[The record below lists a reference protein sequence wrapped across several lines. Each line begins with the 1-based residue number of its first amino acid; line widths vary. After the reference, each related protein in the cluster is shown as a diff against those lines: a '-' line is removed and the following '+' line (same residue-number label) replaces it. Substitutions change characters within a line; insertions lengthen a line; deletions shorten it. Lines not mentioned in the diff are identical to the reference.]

1 LPAVAILHSHLKP
14 RSIAAFAFAFFA
26 PPRPCISIFAFFAP
40 LRPYLIILFLN
51 MAIVSAQQMAEYLTS
66 SAEPELTFILS
77 EVEVPL
83 KLQYDLVMA
92 GYKSTRRF
100 AAIEDTKAEVRAAL
114 KDAIALDPAA
124 SAEARLGMALLVAA
138 WDLCQASSKKDI
150 ELRAESRVTG
160 LSRHVPVND
169 RLAMRKILENKVG
182 KLPDDEV
189 PGTGY
194 LTFKLEEVESNDPK
208 ASPLEDIAHLEH
220 SMDTDL
226 TIGLDS
232 TGAFRTVRK
241 KTKVDVPLSPEHYRK
256 RMRVECNLWMM
267 VSSKFSSRAWL
278 QAFGKG
284 PFENFVDYVL
294 GKHVWDLGQSHNT
307 DGAVTT
313 AGVPSPSWELVLA
326 YEFAM
331 RKAAFRRVRED
342 GCTLTDTMTEVIKDQ
357 ELRSLY
363 FLGPLLLSANQR
375 SSTNA
380 ARQAIAQSAPSGGQT
395 RGEKR
400 TRADRRSNNG
410 KGHGGKGQGKAQ
422 GKASGKGQ
430 SKGGY
435 DMVSKAP
442 DGRDLC
448 YKWNA
453 GKDCD
458 GKCSRVHACRIVGC
472 MATHRAI
479 DHK

>member
-1 LPAVAILHSHLKP
+1 LHSHPKL
-14 RSIAAFAFAFFA
+14 IA
-26 PPRPCISIFAFFAP
+26 FAP
-40 LRPYLIILFLN
+40 LRPCSSYFLN
-51 MAIVSAQQMAEYLTS
+51 YHFLIMANAQQMAEFLTNN
-66 SAEPELTFILS
+66 AEPELTFILS

-83 KLQYDLVMA
+83 KLQYDLVTA

-100 AAIEDTKAEVRAAL
+100 AAIEDTKAEVRVAL
-114 KDAIALDPAA
+114 KDAIGLDPAA

-150 ELRAESRVTG
+150 ELRTESRVTG

-169 RLAMRKILENKVG
+169 RLAMRKILENKAG
-182 KLPDDEV
+182 KLPDDEI

-232 TGAFRTVRK
+232 AGAFRTVRK
-241 KTKVDVPLSPEHYRK
+241 KSKVDVPLSPEHYRK

-278 QAFGKG
+278 QTFCKG
-284 PFENFVDYVL
+284 PFEGFVDYVL

-307 DGAVTT
+307 DGAGTT
-313 AGVPSPSWELVLA
+313 AGIPSPSWELVLA

-342 GCTLTDTMTEVIKDQ
+342 GCTLTVAMTEVIKDQ

-363 FLGPLLLSANQR
+363 FLSPLLLSANQR
-375 SSTNA
+375 SSLNST
-380 ARQAIAQSAPSGGQT
+380 RQAVALSNPSGGQQ

-400 TRADRRSNNG
+400 TRGDRRHSASSSTGQSRGNSKGTG
-410 KGHGGKGQGKAQ
+410 KS
-422 GKASGKGQ
+422 SGKDRKGNK
-430 SKGGY
+430 SKGGHEL
-435 DMVSKAP
+435 MSKTP

-448 YKWNA
+448 YNWNA

-458 GKCSRVHACRIVGC
+458 GKCGRVHACRVGGC
-472 MATHRAI
+472 MATHRSI

>member
-1 LPAVAILHSHLKP
+1 MLSVAILRPHLKP
-14 RSIAAFAFAFFA
+14 RSTVAFAFAFSA
-26 PPRPCISIFAFFAP
+26 PPRPCINIFEFLFHFFD
-40 LRPYLIILFLN
+40 
-51 MAIVSAQQMAEYLTS
+51 MALVSAQQMAEYLTS
-66 SAEPELTFILS
+66 NAEPELTFILS
-77 EVEVPL
+77 EIEVPI
-83 KLQYDLVMA
+83 KLQYDLVLA

-100 AAIEDTKAEVRAAL
+100 AAIEDTKAEVRTAL

-124 SAEARLGMALLVAA
+124 SPEARLGMAMLVSA

-182 KLPDDEV
+182 KLPDDEI

-232 TGAFRTVRK
+232 AGAFRTVRK
-241 KTKVDVPLSPEHYRK
+241 KSKVDVPLSPEHYRK

-267 VSSKFSSRAWL
+267 VGSKFSSRAWL
-278 QAFGKG
+278 QTFGKG

-294 GKHVWDLGQSHNT
+294 GKHVWDLGQAHNT
-307 DGAVTT
+307 DGAGTL
-313 AGVPSPSWELVLA
+313 GGLPSPSWELVLA

-342 GCTLTDTMTEVIKDQ
+342 RVTLTDAMTEVIKDQ

-363 FLGPLLLSANQR
+363 FLSPLLLSANQR
-375 SSTNA
+375 SSASSTRHA
-380 ARQAIAQSAPSGGQT
+380 VVLYTGDQQHTGGQP

-400 TRADRRSNNG
+400 GRNDRRRDTGSSTHSRPN
-410 KGHGGKGQGKAQ
+410 GKGQGRS
-422 GKASGKGQ
+422 SGKDRKANG
-430 SKGGY
+430 KGKN
-435 DMVSKAP
+435 DLAAKTP

-448 YKWNA
+448 FNWNT
-453 GKDCD
+453 GKNCD
-458 GKCSRVHACRIVGC
+458 GKCNRVHACRVIGC
-472 MATHRAI
+472 MGAHRFI

>member
-1 LPAVAILHSHLKP
+1 LHPHLKL
-14 RSIAAFAFAFFA
+14 IAS
-26 PPRPCISIFAFFAP
+26 PSFAP
-40 LRPYLIILFLN
+40 LRPCSSYFLFYLFFV
-51 MAIVSAQQMAEYLTS
+51 MANAQQMAEYLTNN
-66 SAEPELTFILS
+66 AEPELTYILC

-83 KLQYDLVMA
+83 KLQFDLVTA

-100 AAIEDTKAEVRAAL
+100 AAIEDTKAEVRVAL
-114 KDAIALDPAA
+114 REAIALDPAA
-124 SAEARLGMALLVAA
+124 SAEARLSMALLVAA

-169 RLAMRKILENKVG
+169 RLAMRKILENKIG
-182 KLPDDEV
+182 KLPDDEI

-220 SMDTDL
+220 IMDTDL

-232 TGAFRTVRK
+232 AGAFRTVRK
-241 KTKVDVPLSPEHYRK
+241 KSKVDVPLTPEHYRK

-278 QAFGKG
+278 QTCSKG
-284 PFENFVDYVL
+284 PFESFVDYVL
-294 GKHVWDLGQSHNT
+294 GKHVWDLGQTHNT

-313 AGVPSPSWELVLA
+313 AGIPSPSWELVLA

-331 RKAAFRRVRED
+331 RKAAFRKVRED
-342 GCTLTDTMTEVIKDQ
+342 GWSLANALTEVIKDQ

-363 FLGPLLLSANQR
+363 FLSSLLLSTNQR
-375 SSTNA
+375 SSTNST
-380 ARQAIAQSAPSGGQT
+380 RQAVTLSSPSGNHP

-400 TRADRRSNNG
+400 ERTDKKRG
-410 KGHGGKGQGKAQ
+410 
-422 GKASGKGQ
+422 SGKGDNKGTGK
-430 SKGGY
+430 SSGKGNKNNKTKGGREL
-435 DMVSKAP
+435 MSKTP

-448 YKWNA
+448 YNWNA
-453 GKDCD
+453 GRECD
-458 GKCSRVHACRIVGC
+458 GKCGRVHACRVGGC
-472 MATHRAI
+472 TATHRAI

>member
-1 LPAVAILHSHLKP
+1 VAVFVHRLFITF
-14 RSIAAFAFAFFA
+14 RAALASSFV
-26 PPRPCISIFAFFAP
+26 
-40 LRPYLIILFLN
+40 
-51 MAIVSAQQMAEYLTS
+51 MANAQQMAEYLTNN
-66 SAEPELTFILS
+66 AEPELTFILS

-83 KLQYDLVMA
+83 KLQYDLVIA

-100 AAIEDTKAEVRAAL
+100 AAIEDTKAEVRIAL

-124 SAEARLGMALLVAA
+124 SAEARLGMTLLVAA

-150 ELRAESRVTG
+150 ELRVESRVTG
-160 LSRHVPVND
+160 LGRQVPVND
-169 RLAMRKILENKVG
+169 RLAMRKILENKAG

-189 PGTGY
+189 PGIGY

-220 SMDTDL
+220 AMDTDL

-232 TGAFRTVRK
+232 AGAFRTVRK
-241 KTKVDVPLSPEHYRK
+241 KSKVDVPLSPEHYRK

-267 VSSKFSSRAWL
+267 VSAKFSSRAWL
-278 QAFGKG
+278 QALTKG

-294 GKHVWDLGQSHNT
+294 GKHVWDLGQTHNT

-313 AGVPSPSWELVLA
+313 AGIPSPSWELVLA

-331 RKAAFRRVRED
+331 RKAAFRSVRED
-342 GCTLTDTMTEVIKDQ
+342 GCTLTDAMAAVIKDQ

-363 FLGPLLLSANQR
+363 FLSPLLLSANQR
-375 SSTNA
+375 SSVNST
-380 ARQAIAQSAPSGGQT
+380 RQAIALSTSSGGHP

-400 TRADRRSNNG
+400 KEHHTGSRST
-410 KGHGGKGQGKAQ
+410 
-422 GKASGKGQ
+422 GQ
-430 SKGGY
+430 SKGSSKGSGKSSGK
-435 DMVSKAP
+435 DRKNGKGKGSKDDWVSKTP

-448 YKWNA
+448 YNWN
-453 GKDCD
+453 GGRDCD
-458 GKCSRVHACRIVGC
+458 GKCGRVHACRVAGC
-472 MATHRAI
+472 TATHRAI

>member
-1 LPAVAILHSHLKP
+1 
-14 RSIAAFAFAFFA
+14 
-26 PPRPCISIFAFFAP
+26 
-40 LRPYLIILFLN
+40 
-51 MAIVSAQQMAEYLTS
+51 MANAQQMAEFLTNT
-66 SAEPELTFILS
+66 AEPELTFILS

-83 KLQYDLVMA
+83 KLQFDLVAA

-100 AAIEDTKAEVRAAL
+100 AAIEDTKAEVRVAL
-114 KDAIALDPAA
+114 KDAIGLDPAA
-124 SAEARLGMALLVAA
+124 NAEARLGMALLVAA

-182 KLPDDEV
+182 KLPDDEI

-220 SMDTDL
+220 TMDTDL

-241 KTKVDVPLSPEHYRK
+241 KSKVDVPLSPEHYRK

-267 VSSKFSSRAWL
+267 VSAKFSSRAWL
-278 QAFGKG
+278 QALTKG

-294 GKHVWDLGQSHNT
+294 GKHVWDLGQTHNT

-313 AGVPSPSWELVLA
+313 AGIPSPSWELVLA

-331 RKAAFRRVRED
+331 RKAAFRSVRED
-342 GCTLTDTMTEVIKDQ
+342 GCTLTDAMAAVIKDQ

-363 FLGPLLLSANQR
+363 FLSPLLLSANQR
-375 SSTNA
+375 SSVNST
-380 ARQAIAQSAPSGGQT
+380 RQAIALSTSSGGHP

-400 TRADRRSNNG
+400 GRANKRQHTDSP
-410 KGHGGKGQGKAQ
+410 
-422 GKASGKGQ
+422 STGQ
-430 SKGGY
+430 SKGSGKGSGKGKNNKGKGKGSN
-435 DMVSKAP
+435 DGQVSKTP

-448 YKWNA
+448 YNWNA
-453 GKDCD
+453 GRDCD
-458 GKCSRVHACRIVGC
+458 GKCGRVHACRVAGC